1 MSIKYRNR
9 YGDIFTFTK
18 DQDGN
23 VLWEG
28 NFEYC
33 RVGFPNV
40 YNKAY
45 DQYVQD
51 GGSLDLEE
59 FEIEVHKA
67 SYDPEAKYIG
77 MSEISQKY
85 ASLVY
90 SDKDTID
97 MVDPSG
103 GPYMGAKGD
112 LGILDEEFNG
122 LIIERF
128 EKIDTGYKIIV
139 KH

>member
-9 YGDIFTFTK
+9 HGDIFTFTK

-28 NFEYC
+28 DFKYC
-33 RVGFPNV
+33 RLGCSNIDE
-40 YNKAY
+40 N
-45 DQYVQD
+45 
-51 GGSLDLEE
+51 
-59 FEIEVHKA
+59 I
-67 SYDPEAKYIG
+67 
-77 MSEISQKY
+77 
-85 ASLVY
+85 
-90 SDKDTID
+90 ID

-103 GPYMGAKGD
+103 GPYMGAEGD
-112 LGILDEEFNG
+112 LGILDEEFAG

-128 EKIDTGYKIIV
+128 ERIDTGYKIIV

>member
-1 MSIKYRNR
+1 MAVKYKNR

-28 NFEYC
+28 DFKYC
-33 RVGFPNV
+33 R
-40 YNKAY
+40 
-45 DQYVQD
+45 
-51 GGSLDLEE
+51 
-59 FEIEVHKA
+59 
-67 SYDPEAKYIG
+67 
-77 MSEISQKY
+77 ISC
-85 ASLVY
+85 SNI
-90 SDKDTID
+90 DENTID

-112 LGILDEEFNG
+112 LGILDEEFTG

-128 EKIDTGYKIIV
+128 ERTDTGYKIIV